1 MPGIVLKSG
10 IKQYSR
16 QSSSP
21 QGAIILM
28 QENKRIIVYQLVTSA
43 MMKNKVWDGESS
55 DREFLFYIE
64 ETEKTSVKR

>member
-1 MPGIVLKSG
+1 
-10 IKQYSR
+10 
-16 QSSSP
+16 
-21 QGAIILM
+21 M